1 MLLTIDKSLCEIRQK
16 TIVSKDQ
23 RSSRK
28 HCARNLQQKYNVRH
42 YKLDGKLISQKTCC
56 DFLLINDTVQ
66 RAYFIELKGR
76 HIEDAISQLE
86 SGYNLFRSEL
96 KGYEIHLRIVPSK
109 ARTHSLRDPEFRKF
123 KAKWGSRLKCK
134 EEFFEEDL

>member
-42 YKLDGKLISQKTCC
+42 YKLDGKLISQ
-56 DFLLINDTVQ
+56 INDTVK

-134 EEFFEEDL
+134 EEFFKEDL